1 MKIEIKFRLLLLLFI
16 LPIISLSQISTAS
29 DTAKKKLTVEELRA
43 MKQNPVSG
51 LKQILLEANMDPGYP
66 ASGQTQGIYSLQAV
80 WPFSLGEKY
89 RLVTYTI
96 LPMVNLPQP
105 SGEDNIIG
113 LSNTVINIFLS
124 PKGAGTL
131 VWGAGPTILLPT
143 ITNPDLGSNRVSLG
157 PAALL
162 FYAKKNWNAGVV
174 VQQGWSLGGGSG
186 INEVNAF
193 GAQYLFTYNLPKGWS
208 FYSNSTITSNWTR
221 EPDDR
226 WTVPLGGGFGKL
238 SYIGS
243 LPVSLSL
250 QSFYNIVKPAG
261 GPDWTLNIQLAFL
274 FAAPQ

>member
-1 MKIEIKFRLLLLLFI
+1 ML
-16 LPIISLSQISTAS
+16 
-29 DTAKKKLTVEELRA
+29 
-43 MKQNPVSG
+43 
-51 LKQILLEANMDPGYP
+51 
-66 ASGQTQGIYSLQAV
+66 
-80 WPFSLGEKY
+80 
-89 RLVTYTI
+89 TI
-96 LPMVNLPQP
+96 LGRSHP
-105 SGEDNIIG
+105 SGTFCDG
-113 LSNTVINIFLS
+113 LSRRSFLRIGALGLGAIGGANLAQVLAAQEQSPGRKVQKSVINIFLS
-124 PKGAGTL
+124 PKEAGTL